1 MEAETGLRSQ
11 RCNDLTRNFRV
22 GHEASPCLANHLAAK
37 EAEAAGE
44 WTTQQI
50 GVASGLGAAAI
61 AMTILSLVLGALL
74 LKKCAGM
81 KKASSRVESMERPFV
96 PESQKDLS

>member
-1 MEAETGLRSQ
+1 MEARRPEFGVLRSQ
-11 RCNDLTRNFRV
+11 
-22 GHEASPCLANHLAAK
+22 
-37 EAEAAGE
+37 
-44 WTTQQI
+44 I
-50 GVASGLGAAAI
+50 GSGLGAAAI

-74 LKKCAGM
+74 VKKSAGM